1 MEVFR
6 ELILRGTEQQ
16 LELAVHRMDE
26 RAEGDWQRNREVEK
40 DRAIFGKPMYCY
52 VYSPA
57 DEEQTAAL
65 WFAYRGDTELYVANI
80 VPRVK
85 TELSRTEYNQ
95 TLEKFY
101 DVVAASAL
109 EGTGVEVEFTA
120 GAASLDQWLSPDGL
134 RLLKMFSDLA
144 NRSTGAG
151 HPLDHKRWLRFVI
164 QSHLENAELDA
175 STLSRW
181 LHEEERWSEDM
192 ALRLAEKYEEARDL
206 LRAYDRRKR
215 DG

>member
-6 ELILRGTEQQ
+6 ELILRGSEQQ
-16 LELAVHRMDE
+16 LELAVRRMGE
-26 RAEGDWQRNREVEK
+26 RAGGDWQRNTEVEK
-40 DRAIFGKPMYCY
+40 DGAIFSKPMYCY

-57 DEEQTAAL
+57 DKKQTAAL
-65 WFAYRGDTELYVANI
+65 WFAYRSDTELYVANI

-85 TELSRTEYNQ
+85 TELTRAEYNQ

-101 DVVAASAL
+101 DVVATPAL

-120 GAASLDQWLSPDGL
+120 STANLNHWISPDGM
-134 RLLKMFSDLA
+134 RLLEAFSNLA

-151 HPLDHKRWLRFVI
+151 HPLDHKRWLNFVI
-164 QSHLENAELDA
+164 QAHLENAELDA
-175 STLSRW
+175 STLGRW
-181 LHEEERWSEDM
+181 LHEEENWSEGM
-192 ALRLAEKYEEARDL
+192 ASRLAEKYEEARDL
-206 LRAYDRRKR
+206 LRTYDSRGL